1 MATKKTN
8 TNDVLNQSPKKMAA
22 VRRARAINDSSNG
35 MSRAQVIHMVAWVA
49 VLALLG
55 WFLHSISVI
64 LLPFILG
71 SIMAYLFDPLADR
84 MEKSMKRSM
93 ATILITFGFF
103 SILVAL
109 LAWLGPMLYDQLA
122 QLIAKVPYLMR
133 EIEMLARDKG
143 QPALDTINKLS
154 GGAGDT
160 LPTSAGDFIE
170 RGFALGG
177 QMLLSV
183 LASGG
188 ALLNVLSLLL
198 ITPIVSFYLLRDWDH
213 GVAKLNKLLPLAYAP
228 TIRALA
234 RDINRT
240 LAGYLRGQLYVILIL
255 ATFYVIALSLIGLKF
270 SLVIGVLAGCL
281 VIVPYLGTLVSTA
294 LGLIVA
300 YGQYDL
306 GTLFWITVGIFG
318 VGQVLESQ
326 ILTPII
332 IGDRV
337 GLHPLWLLF
346 GMLAGGVLLGFVGV
360 LLAVPITAV
369 ISVLVKFVI
378 GLYLDSSLYTDK

>member
-1 MATKKTN
+1 MAKKT
-8 TNDVLNQSPKKMAA
+8 TSDALHSPPPKMVA
-22 VRRARAINDSSNG
+22 VKTARALKPARGGI
-35 MSRAQVIHMVAWVA
+35 SRGQVLHLISWVI
-49 VLALLG
+49 VLTLISWLLR
-55 WFLHSISVI
+55 SVSVI

-71 SIMAYLFDPLADR
+71 GIMAYLFDPLADR
-84 MEKSMKRSM
+84 LEKSMKRSY
-93 ATILITFGFF
+93 ATVFITLGFF
-103 SILVAL
+103 SVLVAL
-109 LAWLGPMLYDQLA
+109 MSWLGPMLYDQLT

-133 EIEMLARDKG
+133 EIEIVLRERG
-143 QPALDTINKLS
+143 QPALDSINQITS
-154 GGAGDT
+154 GAGET
-160 LPTSAGDFIE
+160 LPTNAGDVIE

-177 QMLLSV
+177 EMLLGV
-183 LASGG
+183 MASGG
-188 ALLNVLSLLL
+188 ALLNVLSMLL

-213 GVAKLNKLLPLAYAP
+213 GVARLNQLLPLAYAP
-228 TIRALA
+228 TIRALS

-255 ATFYVIALSLIGLKF
+255 ATFYVITLSLIGLKF
-270 SLVIGVLAGCL
+270 SLVIGVLAGLL
-281 VIVPYLGTLVSTA
+281 VIVPYLGTLVSTS

-300 YGQYDL
+300 YSQYDM
-306 GTLFWITVGIFG
+306 GTLFWITAGIFG
-318 VGQVLESQ
+318 IGQLVESQ
-326 ILTPII
+326 ILTPVI

-378 GLYLDSSLYTDK
+378 GLYLDSSLYTEK

>member
-1 MATKKTN
+1 MPAVKK
-8 TNDVLNQSPKKMAA
+8 
-22 VRRARAINDSSNG
+22 ARALKPGRGG
-35 MSRAQVIHMVAWVA
+35 MSRAQVLHLISWVL
-49 VLALLG
+49 VLVVIG
-55 WFLHSISVI
+55 WFLNAVSVI

-84 MEKSMKRSM
+84 LEKSMKRST
-93 ATILITFGFF
+93 ATVLITFGFF
-103 SILVAL
+103 SLLVAL
-109 LAWLGPMLYDQLA
+109 LSWLGPLLYEQLT

-133 EIEMLARDKG
+133 EMETLMRNQG
-143 QPALDTINKLS
+143 QPALDSLNKLTN
-154 GGAGDT
+154 GAGDA
-160 LPTSAGDFIE
+160 LPTNAGDIIE

-177 QMLLSV
+177 QMLLGV

-213 GVAKLNKLLPLAYAP
+213 GTARLNKLLPLAYAP

-255 ATFYVIALSLIGLKF
+255 AVFYVTLLSLIGVKY
-270 SLVIGVLAGCL
+270 SLVIGVLAGFL

-300 YGQYDL
+300 YSQYEF
-306 GTLFWITVGIFG
+306 GTLFWFAAATFG

-326 ILTPII
+326 ILTPTI

>member
-1 MATKKTN
+1 MATKKT
-8 TNDVLNQSPKKMAA
+8 TTTDTLHQSPRKMAA
-22 VRRARAINDSSNG
+22 VKRAREMDSG
-35 MSRAQVIHMVAWVA
+35 RKTISRAQVIHLVAWMVVL
-49 VLALLG
+49 VLAG
-55 WFLHSISVI
+55 WFLHSVAVI

-84 MEKSMKRSM
+84 LEKSMKRSY
-93 ATILITFGFF
+93 ATVIITFGFF
-103 SILVAL
+103 SVLVAL
-109 LAWLGPMLYDQLA
+109 LAWLGPMLYDQLG
-122 QLIAKVPYLMR
+122 QLITKVPYLMR
-133 EIEMLARDKG
+133 EIEILVRDKG
-143 QPALDTINKLS
+143 QPALDTLNKLS
-154 GGAGDT
+154 GGGAES

-177 QMLLSV
+177 QMLLGV

-213 GVAKLNKLLPLAYAP
+213 GVAKINKLLPLAYAP

-255 ATFYVIALSLIGLKF
+255 AAFYVIALSLIGLKF

-281 VIVPYLGTLVSTA
+281 VIVPYLGTVVSTA

-300 YGQYDL
+300 YSQYDL
-306 GTLFWITVGIFG
+306 GTLFWVTVGIFG
-318 VGQVLESQ
+318 VGQILESQ

>member
-1 MATKKTN
+1 MAKKSTSS
-8 TNDVLNQSPKKMAA
+8 DVLSTPAQKMPAVKK
-22 VRRARAINDSSNG
+22 AREIKPTRG
-35 MSRAQVIHMVAWVA
+35 GISRGQVLHLISWVI
-49 VLALLG
+49 VLTLIG
-55 WFLHSISVI
+55 WFLSAVSVI

-71 SIMAYLFDPLADR
+71 GIMAYLFDPLADR
-84 MEKSMKRSM
+84 LEKSMKRGY
-93 ATILITFGFF
+93 ATVIITLGFF

-109 LAWLGPMLYDQLA
+109 LSWLGPLLYEQLT

-133 EIEMLARDKG
+133 EIEILMREQG
-143 QPALDTINKLS
+143 QPALDSLNKLTN
-154 GGAGDT
+154 GAGDQ
-160 LPTSAGDFIE
+160 LPTNAGDIIE

-213 GVAKLNKLLPLAYAP
+213 GVARLNKLLPLAYAP

-255 ATFYVIALSLIGLKF
+255 IVFYVALLSLIGLKF
-270 SLVIGVLAGCL
+270 SLVIGVLAGAL
-281 VIVPYLGTLVSTA
+281 VIVPYLGTWVSMA
-294 LGLIVA
+294 LALIVA
-300 YGQYDL
+300 YSQYDL
-306 GTLFWITVGIFG
+306 GTLFWVTAGIFG
-318 VGQVLESQ
+318 VGQILESQ
-326 ILTPII
+326 ILTPMI

-378 GLYLDSSLYTDK
+378 GLYLDSTLYTEK

>member
-1 MATKKTN
+1 MTKKTS
-8 TNDVLNQSPKKMAA
+8 DALHQSPKKMPA
-22 VRRARAINDSSNG
+22 VKRAREINNG
-35 MSRAQVIHMVAWVA
+35 GSLTRAQTLHIISWIVVV
-49 VLALLG
+49 VLLG
-55 WFLHSISVI
+55 WFLHAVSVI

-71 SIMAYLFDPLADR
+71 GIMAYLFDPLADR
-84 MEKSMKRSM
+84 LEKSMKRSL
-93 ATILITFGFF
+93 ATVIITLGFF

-109 LAWLGPMLYDQLA
+109 LSWLGPLLYEQLG

-133 EIEMLARDKG
+133 EIEILVREEG
-143 QPALDTINKLS
+143 QPAFDTLNKLS
-154 GGAGDT
+154 NGATDSLPANAGDV
-160 LPTSAGDFIE
+160 IE

-177 QMLLSV
+177 QMLLGV

-188 ALLNVLSLLL
+188 ALLNVLSMLL

-255 ATFYVIALSLIGLKF
+255 ATFYVITLSLIGLKF
-270 SLVIGVLAGCL
+270 SLVIGVLAGFL
-281 VIVPYLGTLVSTA
+281 VIVPYIGTLVSTA

-300 YGQYDL
+300 YSQYDL
-306 GTLFWITVGIFG
+306 DTLFWVTAGIFG

-346 GMLAGGVLLGFVGV
+346 GMLAGGVLLGFIGV

>member
-1 MATKKTN
+1 MAKKPT
-8 TNDVLNQSPKKMAA
+8 TGDVLSASPKTMAA
-22 VRRARAINDSSNG
+22 VKKARAIKPTRGG
-35 MSRAQVIHMVAWVA
+35 MSRAQVIHMISWVV
-49 VLALLG
+49 VLVLIG
-55 WFLHSISVI
+55 WFLHSVSVI

-71 SIMAYLFDPLADR
+71 GIMAYLFDPLADR
-84 MEKSMKRSM
+84 MEKSMKRPY

-109 LAWLGPMLYDQLA
+109 LSWLGPLLYTQLT

-133 EIEMLARDKG
+133 EMEILMREEG
-143 QPALDTINKLS
+143 QPVLDSLNSLT
-154 GGAGDT
+154 GGASEA
-160 LPTSAGDFIE
+160 LPTNAGAFIE
-170 RGFALGG
+170 RGFSLGG
-177 QMLLSV
+177 EMLLGV

-198 ITPIVSFYLLRDWDH
+198 ITPIVAFYLLRDWDH
-213 GVAKLNKLLPLAYAP
+213 GVARLNTLLPLAYAP
-228 TIRALA
+228 IIRALA

-255 ATFYVIALSLIGLKF
+255 MVFYITLLSLIGIKY
-270 SLVIGVLAGCL
+270 SLVIGVLAGAL
-281 VIVPYLGTLVSTA
+281 VIVPYIGTLVSTA

-300 YGQYDL
+300 YSQYDF
-306 GTLFWITVGIFG
+306 GTLFWFAAATFG
-318 VGQVLESQ
+318 VGQLLESN
-326 ILTPII
+326 ILTPTI

-378 GLYLDSSLYTDK
+378 GLYLDSTLYTDK

>member
-1 MATKKTN
+1 MAKKPTS
-8 TNDVLNQSPKKMAA
+8 TDVLNTPAQKMQAVKK
-22 VRRARAINDSSNG
+22 AREIKPTRGG
-35 MSRAQVIHMVAWVA
+35 MSRAQVLHLLSWVI
-49 VLALLG
+49 VLALIG
-55 WFLHSISVI
+55 WFLKAIAVI

-71 SIMAYLFDPLADR
+71 GIMAYLFDPLADR
-84 MEKSMKRSM
+84 MEKSMKRPY
-93 ATILITFGFF
+93 ATVLITFGFF
-103 SILVAL
+103 SVLVAL
-109 LAWLGPMLYDQLA
+109 LSWLGPLLYEQLT

-133 EIEMLARDKG
+133 EMEILMRERG
-143 QPALDTINKLS
+143 QPVLDSLNTLT

-160 LPTSAGDFIE
+160 LPTNAGAFIE
-170 RGFALGG
+170 RGFSLGG
-177 QMLLSV
+177 EMLLGV

-213 GVAKLNKLLPLAYAP
+213 GVARLNKLLPLAYAP

-255 ATFYVIALSLIGLKF
+255 IAFYVLTLSLIGLKF
-270 SLVIGVLAGCL
+270 SLVIGVLAGTL
-281 VIVPYLGTLVSTA
+281 VIVPYIGTWVSTA
-294 LGLIVA
+294 LALIVA
-300 YGQYDL
+300 YGQYELD
-306 GTLFWITVGIFG
+306 TLFWVTLGIFALG
-318 VGQVLESQ
+318 QLIESQVL
-326 ILTPII
+326 TPKI

>member
-1 MATKKTN
+1 MAKKTSDALH
-8 TNDVLNQSPKKMAA
+8 TPPSKMAA
-22 VRRARAINDSSNG
+22 VKKAREIKPTRG
-35 MSRAQVIHMVAWVA
+35 GISRAQVIHLVSWVL
-49 VLALLG
+49 VLFLIG
-55 WFLHSISVI
+55 WFLNAVSVI

-84 MEKSMKRSM
+84 MEKSMKRPY
-93 ATILITFGFF
+93 ATIIITLGFF

-109 LAWLGPMLYDQLA
+109 LSWLGPMLYEQLT
-122 QLIAKVPYLMR
+122 QLIAKVPYFMR
-133 EIEMLARDKG
+133 EVEILAREQG
-143 QPALDTINKLS
+143 QPALDTLNRLS
-154 GGAGDT
+154 GGAGDS
-160 LPTSAGDFIE
+160 LPANAGDVIE

-177 QMLLSV
+177 QMLLGV

-213 GVAKLNKLLPLAYAP
+213 GVARLNKLLPLAYAP

-255 ATFYVIALSLIGLKF
+255 AAFYVVALSLIGLKF
-270 SLVIGVLAGCL
+270 SLVIGVLAGAL

-300 YGQYDL
+300 YSQYEL
-306 GTLFWITVGIFG
+306 GTLFWVTGGIFG
-318 VGQVLESQ
+318 IGQVLESQ
-326 ILTPII
+326 ILTPVI

-378 GLYLDSSLYTDK
+378 GLYLDSTLYTDK

>member
-1 MATKKTN
+1 MAKKPT
-8 TNDVLNQSPKKMAA
+8 TTDALHSPASKTPAVKK
-22 VRRARAINDSSNG
+22 ARELRSGRSG
-35 MSRAQVIHMVAWVA
+35 MSRGQVLHLVLWA
-49 VLALLG
+49 VLLVLIG
-55 WFLHSISVI
+55 WFLHAVSVI
-64 LLPFILG
+64 LLPFMLG

-84 MEKSMKRSM
+84 MEKSMKRAY
-93 ATILITFGFF
+93 ATAIITLGFF

-109 LAWLGPMLYDQLA
+109 LSWLGPMLYDQLS

-133 EIEMLARDKG
+133 EMEILVRERG
-143 QPALDTINKLS
+143 QPALDTINKLAH
-154 GGAGDT
+154 GAGDT
-160 LPTSAGDFIE
+160 LPTNAGDIIE

-183 LASGG
+183 LASSG

-213 GVAKLNKLLPLAYAP
+213 GVARMNKLLPLAYAP

-255 ATFYVIALSLIGLKF
+255 MVFYVALLSVVGLKY
-270 SLVIGVLAGCL
+270 SLVIGVLAGVL
-281 VIVPYLGTLVSTA
+281 VIVPYIGTLVSTA

-300 YGQYDL
+300 YSQFSLD
-306 GTLFWITVGIFG
+306 TMFWVVAVTFA
-318 VGQVLESQ
+318 VGQLLESQ
-326 ILTPII
+326 ILTPKI

>member
-1 MATKKTN
+1 MAKKT
-8 TNDVLNQSPKKMAA
+8 TDALHQSPKKMPA
-22 VRRARAINDSSNG
+22 VKRAREINSG
-35 MSRAQVIHMVAWVA
+35 QGITRAQMLHTISWVV
-49 VLALLG
+49 VLVLLC
-55 WFLHSISVI
+55 WFLHAVSVI

-71 SIMAYLFDPLADR
+71 GIMAYLFDPLADR
-84 MEKSMKRSM
+84 LEKSMKRTT
-93 ATILITFGFF
+93 ATVIITLGFF

-109 LAWLGPMLYDQLA
+109 LSWLGPLLYEQLGE
-122 QLIAKVPYLMR
+122 LIAKVPQLMR
-133 EIEMLARDKG
+133 EIEILVREEG
-143 QPALDTINKLS
+143 QPAFDTLNKLS
-154 GGAGDT
+154 GGATDS
-160 LPTSAGDFIE
+160 LPANAGDIIE

-177 QMLLSV
+177 QMLLGV

-188 ALLNVLSLLL
+188 ALLNVLSMLL

-228 TIRALA
+228 TIRALG

-255 ATFYVIALSLIGLKF
+255 ATFYVITLSLIGLKF
-270 SLVIGVLAGCL
+270 SLVIGVLAGFL
-281 VIVPYLGTLVSTA
+281 VIVPYIGTLVSTV

-300 YGQYDL
+300 YSQYDL
-306 GTLFWITVGIFG
+306 DTLFWITAGIFAI
-318 VGQVLESQ
+318 GQILESQ
-326 ILTPII
+326 ILTPAI

>member
-1 MATKKTN
+1 MAKKPAN
-8 TNDVLNQSPKKMAA
+8 TDALNTPAQKMLA
-22 VRRARAINDSSNG
+22 VRKARAIKPTRGG
-35 MSRAQVIHMVAWVA
+35 MSRAQVLHLISWVV
-49 VLALLG
+49 VLIVIG
-55 WFLHSISVI
+55 WFLKSVSVI

-71 SIMAYLFDPLADR
+71 GIMAYLFDPLADR
-84 MEKSMKRSM
+84 MEKSMKRAP

-109 LAWLGPMLYDQLA
+109 LSWLGPLLYEQLN
-122 QLIAKVPYLMR
+122 QLITKVPYLMR
-133 EIEMLARDKG
+133 EMEILMREQG
-143 QPALDTINKLS
+143 QPALDTINKLTN
-154 GGAGDT
+154 GAGES
-160 LPTSAGDFIE
+160 LPTNAGDIIE

-177 QMLLSV
+177 QMLLGV

-213 GVAKLNKLLPLAYAP
+213 GVARLNKLLPLAYAP

-255 ATFYVIALSLIGLKF
+255 TAFYVTLLSLIGVKY
-270 SLVIGVLAGCL
+270 SLVIGVLAGFL
-281 VIVPYLGTLVSTA
+281 VIVPYIGTLISTA

-300 YGQYDL
+300 YSQYDL
-306 GTLFWITVGIFG
+306 TILFWFTAATFGI
-318 VGQVLESQ
+318 GQFLESQ

>member
-1 MATKKTN
+1 MATKKT
-8 TNDVLNQSPKKMAA
+8 TTPATTPSPKKMAA
-22 VRRARAINDSSNG
+22 TKRAREISEG
-35 MSRAQVIHMVAWVA
+35 GGLSRAQMLHIVSWVV
-49 VLALLG
+49 VLVLLC
-55 WFLHSISVI
+55 WFLHSVSVI

-84 MEKSMKRSM
+84 MEKRMKRSW
-93 ATILITFGFF
+93 ATVIITLGFF

-109 LAWLGPMLYDQLA
+109 LAWLGPLLYEQLG

-133 EIEMLARDKG
+133 EVEILVRDKG
-143 QPALDTINKLS
+143 QPALDTLNKLS
-154 GGAGDT
+154 GGAAET
-160 LPTSAGDFIE
+160 LPTNAGDFIE

-177 QMLLSV
+177 QMLLGV

-198 ITPIVSFYLLRDWDH
+198 ITPIVSFYLLRDWDY

-240 LAGYLRGQLYVILIL
+240 LAGYLRGQFYVMLIL
-255 ATFYVIALSLIGLKF
+255 AVFYVVILTLIGLKF

-281 VIVPYLGTLVSTA
+281 VIVPYLGTIISTA

-300 YGQYDL
+300 YSQYGLDP
-306 GTLFWITVGIFG
+306 LFWVAAGTFG
-318 VGQVLESQ
+318 VGQLLESQ